1 MSTLQK
7 QKPPRGQIALFQVS
21 EVPNQYRK
29 AVQVL
34 HSKPTKQL
42 TLLQR
47 KIMNSWLKNAV
58 DTKPNE
64 NGWWTIPIAT
74 VLKDLDFNSHNRDH
88 LKQSA
93 LELMSV
99 VFEWDLLASEDRR
112 VNWKASVLFPEVE
125 SDDRFIRYQIS
136 SQMLSVVKEPSI
148 YALIDLNI
156 QNKFKRAT
164 SVALY
169 EFCFRYEKLKATKA
183 VGWTVLRDMMVG
195 GSSSY
200 KEYKY
205 FKAKVLKHAIF
216 EINTHSNISIELI
229 EHKLGRVVQDLEF
242 TVERKK
248 LDLPVSEIQ
257 NEDQLNLVGQMG
269 ELGVP
274 QSEAKKLL
282 TKFDQPLLVGAI
294 DYTRKRMA
302 DTTSGELENPG
313 AYFRAALNNGWGA
326 PVEVKPAKSD
336 QRKNDFNIKLL
347 ERYNLS
353 QQSEAEKYFN
363 ELNKEDQSIL
373 MDRYNQQQEVASL
386 KVKTKATKASKVAFF
401 QWLAI
406 DTWGQPTQE
415 DLLNFATA
423 LLRERL

>member
-336 QRKNDFNIKLL
+336 QRKNDFNSKLL

>member
-1 MSTLQK
+1 
-7 QKPPRGQIALFQVS
+7 
-21 EVPNQYRK
+21 
-29 AVQVL
+29 
-34 HSKPTKQL
+34 
-42 TLLQR
+42 
-47 KIMNSWLKNAV
+47 
-58 DTKPNE
+58 
-64 NGWWTIPIAT
+64 
-74 VLKDLDFNSHNRDH
+74 
-88 LKQSA
+88 
-93 LELMSV
+93 MSV